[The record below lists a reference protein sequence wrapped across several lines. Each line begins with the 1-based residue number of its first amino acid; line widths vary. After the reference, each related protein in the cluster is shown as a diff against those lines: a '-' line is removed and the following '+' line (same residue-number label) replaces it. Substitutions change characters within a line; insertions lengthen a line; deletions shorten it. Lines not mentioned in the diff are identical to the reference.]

1 MRIIGLTGNI
11 ASGKSKISE
20 YLKTKGFK
28 IIDADLIGKTIL
40 EDEFIKNRLV
50 RVFGTEI
57 MNKDG
62 SIHRKKLGTIG
73 FSSKENLEK
82 LNRITLPLLSK
93 KIKKRINEY
102 KRKKTKLIVLDAA
115 ILIEAKWNKIVD
127 EVWVVY
133 TNPEVQLDRLIK
145 RENYSIEEA
154 KNRIDAQMDIDEK
167 LKYADVIINNSFDW
181 ENTKQQVD
189 VEVERLKSYETK
201 LFKN

>member
-62 SIHRKKLGTIG
+62 SIDRKKLGTVA

-93 KIKKRINEY
+93 KIKKKINEY

>member
-1 MRIIGLTGNI
+1 MKIIGLTGNI

-28 IIDADLIGKTIL
+28 IIDADLIGRSIL
-40 EDEFIKNRLV
+40 EDESIKNRLV
-50 RVFGTEI
+50 RVFGAEI

-62 SIHRKKLGTIG
+62 SIDRKKLGTIA

-102 KRKKTKLIVLDAA
+102 KRKKTKLLVLDAA

-127 EVWVVY
+127 KVWVVY
-133 TNPEVQLDRLIK
+133 INPEVQLDRLIK

-154 KNRIDAQMDIDEK
+154 KNRINAQMDINEK
-167 LKYADVIINNSFDW
+167 IKYADIIINNSFDW

-189 VEVERLKSYETK
+189 EEIERLKSYETK

>member
-62 SIHRKKLGTIG
+62 SIDRKKLGTIG

-102 KRKKTKLIVLDAA
+102 KRKKTKLIVLDA

>member
-1 MRIIGLTGNI
+1 MKIIGLTGNI

-28 IIDADLIGKTIL
+28 IIDADLIGKSIL
-40 EDEFIKNRLV
+40 EDESIKNRLV
-50 RVFGTEI
+50 RVFGAEI

-62 SIHRKKLGTIG
+62 SIDRKKLGTIA

-102 KRKKTKLIVLDAA
+102 KRKKTKLLVLDAA

-127 EVWVVY
+127 KVWVVY
-133 TNPEVQLDRLIK
+133 INPEVQLDRLIK

-154 KNRIDAQMDIDEK
+154 KNRINAQMDINEK
-167 LKYADVIINNSFDW
+167 IKYADIIINNSFDW

-189 VEVERLKSYETK
+189 EEIERLKSYETK

>member
-62 SIHRKKLGTIG
+62 SIDRKKLGTIG

>member
-62 SIHRKKLGTIG
+62 SIDRKKLGTIA

-145 RENYSIEEA
+145 KENYSIEEA